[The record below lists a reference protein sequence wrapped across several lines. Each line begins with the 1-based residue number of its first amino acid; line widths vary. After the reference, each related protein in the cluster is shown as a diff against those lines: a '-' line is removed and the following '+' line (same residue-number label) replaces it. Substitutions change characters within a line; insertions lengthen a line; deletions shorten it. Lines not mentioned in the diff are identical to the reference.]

1 MFCTDASS
9 HVADLTVFH
18 NFLESIALSSRVF
31 RIRFF
36 MFGFLRFQSIFVFI
50 YFESESETET
60 ERQRGRDRDTRT
72 DREGETDRQRSG
84 GGGGRGVCSSG
95 ECNSGRHFL
104 VSRCSSKEQSTNQYT
119 QVGEVSFS
127 SSNSRKTGGGFL
139 SL

>member
-31 RIRFF
+31 RLRFF

-60 ERQRGRDRDTRT
+60 ERQRGRDRDTKT
-72 DREGETDRQRSG
+72 DREGETDRQTEEWG
-84 GGGGRGVCSSG
+84 GGG
-95 ECNSGRHFL
+95 
-104 VSRCSSKEQSTNQYT
+104 K
-119 QVGEVSFS
+119 
-127 SSNSRKTGGGFL
+127 GGL
-139 SL
+139 QLR